1 MTYTIKEASDITGIP
16 ATTLR
21 YYDKEGILPFLE
33 RKESGHRMFSEQDR
47 SATAGIISSARG
59 TRSLRRTRSRTRT
72 TMC

>member
-33 RKESGHRMFSEQDR
+33 RKESGHRMFSEQDLSMLR
-47 SATAGIISSARG
+47 IIECLKSVSY
-59 TRSLRRTRSRTRT
+59 THLTLPTTSRV
-72 TMC
+72 

>member
-33 RKESGHRMFSEQDR
+33 RKESGHRMLGSFHASHYR
-47 SATAGIISSARG
+47 MFKMHGHVH
-59 TRSLRRTRSRTRT
+59 
-72 TMC
+72 

>member
-33 RKESGHRMFSEQDR
+33 RKECFPNRIFPCCALSNV
-47 SATAGIISSARG
+47 
-59 TRSLRRTRSRTRT
+59 
-72 TMC
+72 